1 MIATPAKRWFWL
13 AGALGLL
20 MATASHA
27 TPADAPA
34 GPLVSGKDA
43 PGSIPQDPGAE
54 KGHVV
59 LRCQVTA
66 DRTVDH
72 CLVSTETP
80 PGHGLAEAA
89 LKMVQQFKIKP
100 ETFRPE
106 MVGVTV
112 NIPINFSLDAGA
124 DDMPPSAAASPAPPR

>member
-27 TPADAPA
+27 TPAPA
-34 GPLVSGKDA
+34 GPLISGKDGPA
-43 PGSIPQDPGAE
+43 SIPQEPGAE

-72 CLVSTETP
+72 CLVSSETP

-89 LKMVQQFKIKP
+89 LQMVQQFKIRP

-106 MVGVTV
+106 MVGVTINV
-112 NIPINFSLDAGA
+112 PINFSLDAGA
-124 DDMPPSAAASPAPPR
+124 DDMPPSAAAGPSPPH